1 MDYCLINKLV
11 LNYCPFWI
19 TCNRSGGQ
27 IIKIEIKDEPI
38 DDLSDDPED
47 SQNKT
52 VLSSKPGMST
62 QNPQPT
68 IKKETLDLGVYIFH

>member
-1 MDYCLINKLV
+1 M
-11 LNYCPFWI
+11 NYCPFWI

-47 SQNKT
+47 TQNKT

-62 QNPQPT
+62 QNLQPT
-68 IKKETLDLGVYIFH
+68 IKKETIDLGVYIFH